1 MRFQLGRLH
10 RGEYVLP
17 VQLRLCFSLEYVN
30 AARFLKKM
38 AIAFL
43 TGIFKVPN
51 LVNRRTPPVI
61 ASASTSRSTSAVAG
75 KGLNVLITGSSK
87 GVGRELAE
95 GFLKQHDSVIVT
107 SRDEAN
113 VQEAIISIRRRVP
126 SARVFGH
133 VADVRRYSDVERLVT
148 FAIETFGTVNCII
161 CNAGTV
167 GKRGALRTISAE
179 EVQSVIETNL
189 LGPLYCAKE
198 AFRIAD
204 QQVRPLH
211 VFIMD
216 GSGTRGN
223 STPDYTAYGAS
234 KRSVPQLVS
243 SLNAE
248 AKGTNLRFHTLSP
261 GMVLTDLLLAGN
273 PTPRVRRVF
282 NFLADEPET
291 VSEDLVPR
299 IRSAIMSDKPTS
311 YIAFLTIPKALY
323 RLATGFLLGFRKN
336 KFFDETNGQR
346 IDTSGRYNENGV
358 RLKD

>member
-1 MRFQLGRLH
+1 MSWVASGDDNCDFH
-10 RGEYVLP
+10 RATYIP
-17 VQLRLCFSLEYVN
+17 NDFPR
-30 AARFLKKM
+30 KM
-38 AIAFL
+38 ALAFL
-43 TGIFKVPN
+43 TGLFKVPN
-51 LVNRRTPPVI
+51 LVNGRSPPVI
-61 ASASTSRSTSAVAG
+61 ASASVPRPVSTVTN

-95 GFLKQHDSVIVT
+95 GFLKQNDSVIIT

-113 VQEAIISIRRRVP
+113 IQETIISIRRRMP
-126 SARVFGH
+126 SARVFGY
-133 VADVRRYSDVERLVT
+133 VADVRRYSDVERLTT

-167 GKRGALRTISAE
+167 GRRGPLREVSAE
-179 EVQSVIETNL
+179 DVQSVIETNL

-198 AFRIAD
+198 SFRIAS

-223 STPDYTAYGAS
+223 STPEYTAYGAS

-291 VSEDLVPR
+291 VSDELVPR
-299 IRSAIMSDKPTS
+299 IRSAIVSDKPTS

-336 KFFDETNGQR
+336 KFFDETSGR
-346 IDTSGRYNENGV
+346 RMDTTGRYNENGV